1 LQSDAAALK
10 QKLIS
15 IKPFEL
21 FGCLSESKHGSLKDF
36 GWKMM

>member
-10 QKLIS
+10 RRLIS
-15 IKPFEL
+15 MKPVEL

-36 GWKMM
+36 GRKML